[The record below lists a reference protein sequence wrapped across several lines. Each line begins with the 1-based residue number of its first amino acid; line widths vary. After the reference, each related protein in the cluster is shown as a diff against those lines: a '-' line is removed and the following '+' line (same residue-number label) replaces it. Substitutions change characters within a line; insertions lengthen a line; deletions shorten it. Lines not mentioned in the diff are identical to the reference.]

1 MLKFPPL
8 SFHSLG
14 SNKYIVSLRKT
25 VTLIYYL
32 LTCLLFKMN
41 ILAMFRNLKKL
52 ILYALRDHLYTFEK
66 QTHLL

>member
-1 MLKFPPL
+1 MLRFPPL

-32 LTCLLFKMN
+32 LTGLLFKMN

-52 ILYALRDHLYTFEK
+52 ILYAL
-66 QTHLL
+66 